1 MNGTLKIFALVA
13 IVVGGGYIGILV
25 SSGFDIRV
33 KQIEQLR
40 LAIEQMGF
48 SIGFLKMPVSEAL
61 QGAGR
66 ARRGAVGRILLS
78 AADELIKDSSS
89 SSDAFD
95 RAVRENKASLCL
107 KREDMD
113 ILIDFAQKL
122 GTGDVENELSNINA
136 AIARLKVAQTEAEGE
151 RDKKSGMWRGF
162 GFLGGIFVVILLL

>member
-1 MNGTLKIFALVA
+1 MSGTLKILALA
-13 IVVGGGYIGILV
+13 SIIVGGGYIGILI

-61 QGAGR
+61 QGAGK
-66 ARRGAVGRILLS
+66 ARRGAVGRVLLS
-78 AADELIKDSSS
+78 AAEKILKDSSS
-89 SSDAFD
+89 YDAFD
-95 RAVRENKASLCL
+95 RAFRENKSSLCL

-113 ILIDFAQKL
+113 ILTDFAQKL
-122 GTGDVENELSNINA
+122 GTGDVENELSNISA
-136 AIARLKVAQTEAEGE
+136 AVARLKVAQAEAEGE

-162 GFLGGIFVVILLL
+162 GFLGGILVVILLF